1 MNEVILSV
9 SQYIMAALI
18 NLFNFWFYKS
28 VYGYKYNKKWV
39 YVLGYFITSVILI
52 SVNNLGNPYINA
64 VYSFTSYYII
74 CMIFFESRI
83 EKFWVH
89 TVLLWSMSIFCDII
103 TTLMWSVIGDYTL
116 SDILNNGWLMI
127 ISNFCNTVLIFWSYR
142 LYLNLYKKLNVESIK
157 IKAVLFLIFMNFF
170 EAFTV
175 ISYSSTI
182 TDRISGIKMITILI
196 GFLFINLFMV
206 YTLNQVS
213 ESYKYKYEN
222 NLMQKQ
228 NKIQLENFR
237 EISRKYEESRKTIH
251 DIKKHL
257 NSLKS
262 LEYTDKDRAEE
273 YGSIIEQKV
282 DSLFYEFPCSN
293 QLLSIIMS
301 QKILICRNESIKVS
315 TKIEDIPFGFIEDF
329 DITAIFANLW
339 DNAIEA
345 CRELDENRSIDIVIG
360 KVNGFYVI
368 SFENS
373 FNGTISKN
381 GDILQST
388 KNNHD
393 GVGLAII
400 RAAVEKYGG
409 FFSVSAEENIFK
421 SEIMI
426 PINE

>member
-1 MNEVILSV
+1 
-9 SQYIMAALI
+9 
-18 NLFNFWFYKS
+18 
-28 VYGYKYNKKWV
+28 
-39 YVLGYFITSVILI
+39 
-52 SVNNLGNPYINA
+52 
-64 VYSFTSYYII
+64 
-74 CMIFFESRI
+74 MIFFESSI
-83 EKFWVH
+83 KKIWFH
-89 TVLLWSMSIFCDII
+89 NLLLWSIGMFSDII
-103 TTLMWSVIGDYTL
+103 TTLMWSVIGNYTL
-116 SDILNNGWLMI
+116 NNILSDNGLMI
-127 ISNFCNTVLIFWSYR
+127 ISNCCYLLLVFVSYR
-142 LYLNLYKKLNVESIK
+142 LYLNLYRKFNVESIK
-157 IKAVLFLIFMNFF
+157 VKTVLFMIFMNFF
-170 EAFTV
+170 EVFTV
-175 ISYSSTI
+175 MSYSYEI
-182 TDRISGIKMITILI
+182 TDRISGIKMIVMLL

-228 NKIQLENFR
+228 SKIQLDNFR

-257 NSLKS
+257 NTLKS
-262 LEYTDKDRAEE
+262 LKYADKDRAEE

-301 QKILICRNESIKVS
+301 QKILICRNENIKVS
-315 TKIEDIPFGFIEDF
+315 TKIEDIPFNFIEDF

-339 DNAIEA
+339 DNSIEA
-345 CRELDENRSIDIVIG
+345 CREYDNNRFIDIVIG

-373 FNGTISKN
+373 FNGTISKS

-388 KNNHD
+388 KHNHD
-393 GVGLAII
+393 GVGLTII
-400 RAAVEKYGG
+400 KSSVEKYGG
-409 FFSVSAEENIFK
+409 FFSASAEENVFK

-426 PINE
+426 PINEQIICV